1 MTDGEKKAYKL
12 GIDNALMLLDQ
23 TINEFIVDEDE
34 QYNNI
39 AVHVPG
45 LDVMTEFETIEDI
58 LNKEE

>member
-1 MTDGEKKAYKL
+1 
-12 GIDNALMLLDQ
+12 MLLDQ